1 MSGPTSLGRASMT
14 DRRHTVIVEP
24 VAAGWSVQVGCA
36 DNPMVFASG
45 RAAEKAG
52 RDLALRLAD
61 AGSEVELELKL
72 RGGATAAKFICFPRL
87 DSEDMS
93 LMMRMPPLSAGPVPG
108 H

>member
-1 MSGPTSLGRASMT
+1 MSGPASVGPASMT

-24 VAAGWSVQVGCA
+24 FAAGWSVRVGCA

-45 RAAEKAG
+45 RVAERAG

-61 AGSEVELELKL
+61 SGSEVELELKL

-93 LMMRMPPLSAGPVPG
+93 LLMRMPP
-108 H
+108 